1 VTATAQRPAAAE
13 PTKAAGA
20 GAATSSPAVRAGR
33 RNSKRVAAG
42 VLLVVATVVTFWQV
56 DLRRHAQ
63 DSFLAVARSVAAG
76 QVIAEADLSVVRV
89 ANSSDLQ
96 LLPAGQ
102 RSEVAGRTAA
112 VPLAAGSLLTA
123 GQLGETAWPP
133 AGQAVIAVPVK
144 PGRAPAALTAGTR
157 VVVLVSQSTAQTAAS
172 NGGAGAAKRAT
183 ATVVSAVEGGDQAGG
198 QLVTLL
204 LDVRQAETVAATSGE
219 VALVQL
225 GPGE

>member
-1 VTATAQRPAAAE
+1 VNATAQRPPAETTKASAAATAK
-13 PTKAAGA
+13 P
-20 GAATSSPAVRAGR
+20 SSMVVRAGR
-33 RNSKRVAAG
+33 RNGKRIAFG

-63 DSFLAVARSVAAG
+63 DSFLAVVRPVAAG
-76 QVIAEADLSVVRV
+76 QIISDADLSVVRV
-89 ANSSDLQ
+89 ANSSDLR

-102 RSEVAGRTAA
+102 RAEVVGRTAA

-123 GQLGETAWPP
+123 PQVGEAVWPP

-144 PGRAPAALTAGTR
+144 PGRAPAVLAAGTR
-157 VVVLVSQSTAQTAAS
+157 VVVLVTQMTAQNAAD
-172 NGGAGAAKRAT
+172 GDKGAATRAT

-198 QLVTLL
+198 QMVTLL
-204 LDVRQAETVAATSGE
+204 LDARQAETVAAASGE

>member
-1 VTATAQRPAAAE
+1 VTTTAQRTTAAE
-13 PTKAAGA
+13 TAKTASN
-20 GAATSSPAVRAGR
+20 GAAKSSPVARAGR

-63 DSFLAVARSVAAG
+63 DSFLAVARPVAAG

-102 RSEVAGRTAA
+102 RSQVVGRSAA

-144 PGRAPAALTAGTR
+144 PGRAPAVLAAGTR
-157 VVVLVSQSTAQTAAS
+157 VVVLISQPTAQTAA
-172 NGGAGAAKRAT
+172 GGAGAAKRAT

-204 LDVRQAETVAATSGE
+204 LDARQAETVAAASGE

>member
-1 VTATAQRPAAAE
+1 MTTTAQRPAAAE
-13 PTKAAGA
+13 TAKTAGT
-20 GAATSSPAVRAGR
+20 GASKSSPVVRAGR
-33 RNSKRVAAG
+33 RNSRRVAGG
-42 VLLVVATVVTFWQV
+42 VLLVITTVVTFWQV

-102 RSEVAGRTAA
+102 RAQVVGRTAA
-112 VPLAAGSLLTA
+112 VPLATGSLLTA

-157 VVVLVSQSTAQTAAS
+157 VVVLISQPTAQSAT
-172 NGGAGAAKRAT
+172 GAGNGSAVKRAT

-204 LDVRQAETVAATSGE
+204 LDTRQAETVAAASGE

>member
-1 VTATAQRPAAAE
+1 VTTTAQRPTAAE
-13 PTKAAGA
+13 TAKTANNSAAK
-20 GAATSSPAVRAGR
+20 SSPVARAGR

-102 RSEVAGRTAA
+102 RAQVVGRTAA

-133 AGQAVIAVPVK
+133 VGQAVIAVPVK
-144 PGRAPAALTAGTR
+144 PGRAPAALAAGTR
-157 VVVLVSQSTAQTAAS
+157 VVVLISQPTAQTAGD
-172 NGGAGAAKRAT
+172 GGAGAAKRAT

-204 LDVRQAETVAATSGE
+204 LDARQAETVAAASGE